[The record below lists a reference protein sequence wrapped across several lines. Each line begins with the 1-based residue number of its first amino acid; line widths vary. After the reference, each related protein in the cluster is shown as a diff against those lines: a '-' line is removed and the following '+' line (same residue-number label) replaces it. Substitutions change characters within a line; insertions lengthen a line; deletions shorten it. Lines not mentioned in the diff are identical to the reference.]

1 MNRQLRRMRSGATAL
16 VLAAGLVVTGGG
28 VARAAEPL
36 PYTDGRAVGFLGL
49 CDRDGNTVT
58 GGSIHDKPFVWRAV
72 TSVPAAAPY
81 DAPGGTATL
90 LGFQPREHIG
100 PGQWSGELLT
110 ASARYSN
117 TKYPMAQATDRDF
130 TLADFLG
137 DYPATWDGY
146 VQLRVYLGAPDQ
158 PPQSITYSAT
168 DIKVTGDTWKVVRG
182 GAVPCTKGDAVS
194 LEAVLPASNTAGL
207 VKGLASPSPTTGSKG
222 PAASASSSA
231 VPSVAS
237 DPEVPATAQ
246 LAAGSTT
253 TPSTTSSSGRTVGWL
268 VLVLALAGLITV
280 LGIRRR
286 RAPVALEPSP
296 PQSELAHTPAPA
308 RTHDLEEPAP

>member
-1 MNRQLRRMRSGATAL
+1 MNRQLRRVRFGAAAL
-16 VLAAGLVVTGGG
+16 TLTAGLVVTGGG
-28 VARAAEPL
+28 VARASEPP
-36 PYTDGRAVGFLGL
+36 PYTDGRAVGFLGF

-72 TSVPAAAPY
+72 TSVPAPAPY

-90 LGFQPREHIG
+90 LGFQPRENVD

-117 TKYPMAQATDRDF
+117 AKYPMAQATDRDF

-158 PPQSITYSAT
+158 PPQSINYSAT
-168 DIKVTGDTWKVVRG
+168 DIQVTGKTWRVVRG

-207 VKGLASPSPTTGSKG
+207 AKGSATPTPAATGEGKAASAAPSPVA
-222 PAASASSSA
+222 PAAS
-231 VPSVAS
+231 
-237 DPEVPATAQ
+237 DPAPLQ
-246 LAAGSTT
+246 LAAGSSVAA
-253 TPSTTSSSGRTVGWL
+253 STTSSSSGHAAGWL
-268 VLVLALAGLITV
+268 VLVLALAGFITFV
-280 LGIRRR
+280 GIRRR
-286 RAPVALEPSP
+286 RAPVALAPSP
-296 PQSELAHTPAPA
+296 TQSLLAHTPGPA
-308 RTHDLEEPAP
+308 HTHDLEEPAP